1 MINKN
6 PVWFKAFRMGIRL
19 LMPFMFLATGLT
31 LLYIAVPGWGLII
44 GIPSTVF
51 GIVFLL
57 YTYDDMTSQIN
68 YDEGVEEGVHQKELL
83 Q

>member
-1 MINKN
+1 
-6 PVWFKAFRMGIRL
+6 
-19 LMPFMFLATGLT
+19 MPFMFLATGLI
-31 LLYIAVPGWGLII
+31 LLYIAIPGWGLII

-57 YTYDDMTSQIN
+57 YTYDDMIGQIN
-68 YDEGVEEGVHQKELL
+68 YDERVEECVHQKKLL